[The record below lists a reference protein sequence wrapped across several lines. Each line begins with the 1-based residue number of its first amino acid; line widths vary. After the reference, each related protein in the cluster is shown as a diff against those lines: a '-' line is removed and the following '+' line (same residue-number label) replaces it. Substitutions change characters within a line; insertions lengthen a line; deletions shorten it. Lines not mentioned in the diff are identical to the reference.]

1 MLIAVFPRCLSV
13 RIVRMAVLEMLI
25 LEILKIDES

>member
-1 MLIAVFPRCLSV
+1 MLIAVLPLRLSV
-13 RIVRMAVLEMLI
+13 RIVRMAGLEMLI